1 MKTLFKNTQIKG
13 ALRLSLFSFFFTFIS
28 FAQEQPKDSI
38 KVTEL
43 KEVTV
48 SPLRATEKNPITFTN
63 VSKEEIA
70 KRNLGQDIPVLLNYL
85 PSVVT
90 STDAGNG
97 VGYTS
102 MRVRGADGSRINVTL
117 NGIPFNDSE
126 SQGTYFVNLPDFAS
140 SLESVQLQRGVGTST
155 NGAGAFGASLNMET
169 KSYQEKAHAEI
180 ANSGGSFGTRKH
192 TLSFGTGLHNNFEFN
207 GRISQVASDGYI
219 DRASSNM
226 FGYFFNVNY
235 VKENTLIKFI
245 AFGGKEKTY
254 QSWNGLEDLD
264 KLENDRTYNS
274 VGLYYDEFGN
284 EQFYDDETDNYW
296 QNHFQLH
303 WSEKWSENWNSNLA
317 LHYTLGKG
325 YYKQYKEDATFSD
338 YGLSDFAGNTITDL
352 VRKKWLD
359 NDFFG
364 ATYSLN
370 FKANKTDVQLGGAIN
385 RYLGKH
391 YGEVVWTQYYVPTN
405 NRYYDTFGNKDEVNV
420 YGKLSQ
426 GIGSKFNIF
435 ADMQYRLVY
444 YQANGVQANDVN
456 DTFSFFNPKGGVNF
470 QLSKANAFYAYAG
483 VANKEPRRDD
493 YENQSTKPERLI
505 DFELGWKYNSEKI
518 KINANGFYMDYKDQ
532 LVMTGALNNV
542 GAPIFTNSGKSY
554 RMGLEVDAQIK
565 LHRKLILQPNVT
577 LSQNKNQDFYFE
589 RDGVLTNLG
598 NTNIAFSPEIVGGG
612 NLTFLPVKNLQLTW
626 LGKFVGKQYMGN
638 IDSENSTL
646 SDYTVFDFNA
656 NYEWKINK
664 GVKSIVFSALVNN
677 ILDRKYE
684 SNGYFYTYDDT
695 WSGPGATTIE
705 GAGFYPQA
713 GINFLVGATL
723 KL

>member
-1 MKTLFKNTQIKG
+1 MKTLFKNKQLKEI
-13 ALRLSLFSFFFTFIS
+13 LRLSLLSLFFSIVG
-28 FAQEQPKDSI
+28 FAQEQPQDS
-38 KVTEL
+38 L
-43 KEVTV
+43 KTNDLREVTV
-48 SPLRATEKNPITFTN
+48 SSVRATDKNPITFSN

-90 STDAGNG
+90 TTDAGNG
-97 VGYTS
+97 VGYTY

-126 SQGTYFVNLPDFAS
+126 SHGSYFVDLPDFAS
-140 SLESVQLQRGVGTST
+140 SLESVQLQRGVGSST
-155 NGAGAFGASLNMET
+155 NGAGAFGASLNMQT

-180 ANSGGSFGTRKH
+180 SNSAGSFGTRKH

-207 GRISQVASDGYI
+207 GRISQIASNGYI

-226 FGYFFNVNY
+226 NGYFFNANY
-235 VKENTLIKFI
+235 VKKSTLIKFI

-254 QSWNGLEDLD
+254 QAWYGLEDLN
-264 KLENDRTYNS
+264 KLENDRTYNPA
-274 VGLYYDEFGN
+274 GLYFDEFGN
-284 EQFYDDETDNYW
+284 EQFYNDETDNYW

-303 WSEKWSENWNSNLA
+303 WSEKWNSKWQSNVA

-325 YYKQYKEDATFSD
+325 YYKQYKEDETFAD
-338 YGLSDFAGNTITDL
+338 YGLSDFSGNSTTDL
-352 VRKKWLD
+352 IRKRWLD

-364 ATYSLN
+364 ATFSLN
-370 FKANKTDVQLGGAIN
+370 YKNNKTDVQFGGAAN

-405 NRYYDTFGNKDEVNV
+405 NRYYDNFGNKDDVNV

-426 GIGSKFNIF
+426 GIGSKFNVF
-435 ADMQYRLVY
+435 ADLQYRLVY
-444 YQANGVQANDVN
+444 YQANGVQATNVN
-456 DTFSFFNPKGGVNF
+456 DTFRFFNPKAGLNY
-470 QLSKANAFYAYAG
+470 QLNNKNAFYAYVG
-483 VANKEPRRDD
+483 IANKEPRRDD

-505 DFELGWKYNSEKI
+505 DFELGWKFNSDKI
-518 KINANGFYMDYKDQ
+518 KLNANAFYMDYKDQ

-554 RMGLEVDAQIK
+554 RYGLELDAQIMLHKK
-565 LHRKLILQPNVT
+565 LFLQPNVT
-577 LSQNKNQDFYFE
+577 LSQNKNQDFYFQ
-589 RDGVLTNLG
+589 RDGVLANLG

-612 NLTFLPVKNLQLTW
+612 NLTFLPVKNLQVSL

-638 IDSENSTL
+638 IDSENSVL
-646 SDYTVFDFNA
+646 SDYSIFDFNA
-656 NYEWKINK
+656 NYDWKINK
-664 GVKSIVFSALVNN
+664 RIKSIVFSALVNN
-677 ILDRKYE
+677 ILNRKYE

-695 WSGPGATTIE
+695 WSGPGTTTIE

-713 GINFLVGATL
+713 GINFLVGAAL
-723 KL
+723 KF